1 MNLMSWLQ
9 QDWQIESLNCF
20 SVANI
25 DAFKK
30 KQQKTNQKPKNKHPN
45 KTQPKKQ
52 KQTPKQNPTK
62 KTKTNHSQQKTLSFQ
77 FRKSWA
83 FFSPED
89 HSVVKV
95 KDLWKWVVKS
105 NFAEDF

>member
-62 KTKTNHSQQKTLSFQ
+62 KTKNKPLPTKNSQ
-77 FRKSWA
+77 
-83 FFSPED
+83 FS
-89 HSVVKV
+89 V
-95 KDLWKWVVKS
+95 
-105 NFAEDF
+105 

>member
-30 KQQKTNQKPKNKHPN
+30 NNKKPTKNPKTNTQTKPNQKN
-45 KTQPKKQ
+45 Q